1 METYG
6 YVRVSCTDQNEERQR
21 ISLNAK
27 GIAPQNLYID
37 KQSGRDFARP
47 QYQRMLKRLQP
58 GDLLYI
64 LSIDR
69 LGRNYKEIQDQ
80 WRTLTK
86 IKSVDICVI
95 DMPLLDTRT
104 AILSFVAEN
113 ERDSIRKRQEQGIV
127 AAKARGVRFGRPKK
141 PVPEDFA
148 QIIGQWER
156 RELDM
161 REVLRLCDMCQATFY
176 KRLREFRAANSTK
189 NQSGKF

>member
-37 KQSGRDFARP
+37 KQSGKDFARP
-47 QYQRMLKRLQP
+47 QYRQMLKRLQP

-95 DMPLLDTRT
+95 DLYSRSGAADSLVCRG
-104 AILSFVAEN
+104 
-113 ERDSIRKRQEQGIV
+113 ERKGQYQETPG
-127 AAKARGVRFGRPKK
+127 AGH
-141 PVPEDFA
+141 
-148 QIIGQWER
+148 
-156 RELDM
+156 
-161 REVLRLCDMCQATFY
+161 
-176 KRLREFRAANSTK
+176 
-189 NQSGKF
+189 